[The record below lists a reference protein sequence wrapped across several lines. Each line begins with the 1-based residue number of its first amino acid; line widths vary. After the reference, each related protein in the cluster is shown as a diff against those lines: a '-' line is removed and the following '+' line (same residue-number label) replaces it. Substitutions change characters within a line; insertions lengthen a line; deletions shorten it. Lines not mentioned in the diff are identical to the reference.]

1 MSLSDL
7 RLFDETLIITFV
19 QRGSDVF
26 SVGPT
31 HVQALSLTPSL
42 CDLTLLTAVTA
53 VCLVVGESAQS
64 AKARRFG
71 ESLNAAHGSQRR
83 PVTWRGTR
91 GFQRTTGLFSSS
103 VFPITSAEIGQ
114 TLKF

>member
-7 RLFDETLIITFV
+7 RLFDVTLIITFV

-42 CDLTLLTAVTA
+42 CDLDGRYGCLLSGWRVGAI
-53 VCLVVGESAQS
+53 GESG
-64 AKARRFG
+64 K
-71 ESLNAAHGSQRR
+71 
-83 PVTWRGTR
+83 VW
-91 GFQRTTGLFSSS
+91 
-103 VFPITSAEIGQ
+103 
-114 TLKF
+114 